1 MRLGLTLGYWG
12 RAMPEGLVELAT
24 EAERA
29 GFDAAWAGESWGS
42 DAFSPLVLIA
52 AATERIRER
61 LQAWEESPVTMLN
74 VAARSEQECRRAVE
88 LVKG

>member
-1 MRLGLTLGYWG
+1 MQLGLTLGYWG
-12 RAMPEGLVELAT
+12 RAMPEGLVQLAV

-29 GFDAAWAGESWGS
+29 GFDAAWTGESWGS

-52 AATERIRER
+52 ASTERI
-61 LQAWEESPVTMLN
+61 LLGTGVVQI
-74 VAARSEQECRRAVE
+74 AARTPEECRMAAE